1 MRQVLPR
8 ILVGLLTAAFLC
20 VPAAAWAQGAG
31 DAPAEGEPAAEP
43 EGDAEPDAQPDDAKA
58 DAKPEGAAA
67 ATAGDDK
74 AADPGDGDAKPE
86 DTPDKPVDTG
96 ADPKPGVTAPP
107 IELPPGA
114 TPEQAKEIEAFQK
127 SYLRYEREIGSYR
140 REVGRIVQSEYD
152 QRRAEI
158 EAVYDK
164 EIRGLEI
171 LERERRDEA
180 IAAFEEFL
188 RKYPNNPR
196 YSPDVIYRL
205 AELYFE
211 KANDDYLLA
220 DERYQ
225 RQLELFELGRIADEP
240 ESPGRNY
247 DKTIALFQRLI
258 TDFPEYRYIDG
269 GYYLLG
275 FCLLRT
281 EQDKEA
287 KAAFED
293 LIRLRP
299 DSRFVAEAWVRIGE
313 YHFDFNELDEA
324 ISAYSQA
331 LNFPENAYYD
341 KALYKLAW
349 AYYRADRFEEAIQT
363 FKDLV
368 QYADNK
374 KAETGKS
381 GSELREE
388 AIQYLAISLSEEDW
402 NNDGIPDED
411 FGMARVTKY
420 LSGDEPYNREV
431 LVKLADILF
440 DNTRYD
446 ESVKVYRMALN
457 RYPLA
462 AENPKYHDKLIIALE
477 RLRLFDEAVE
487 ERRKIG
493 EYYGPGSDWFV
504 HQEKEGNQE
513 ALAFARDLAKNNLI
527 DSATWYHEQAQ
538 KLAQEAVDRSDPN
551 LEIQAKERFAIAAQT
566 YGTYLDAY
574 PHDREAYKWQ
584 FYQAECL
591 FYSGQFEPAAEAYS
605 AVRELNS
612 GDNKFRENSA
622 FNAIKAYE
630 FSVQAGIA
638 RGEFPKEAL
647 PESANP
653 DEEQPAADG
662 SDGGNGGGRDEP
674 IVVAEP
680 IEIPELVGKM
690 NAARERYVELGL
702 QNQDKKLP
710 GKLEFQVARVFYD
723 FNHLEEARTRFERI
737 IGKYEGQ
744 DVAIFAATLILQ
756 SYVDVEDYENMALWA
771 DRIASNPKLANGA
784 KAAEIRKEA
793 ERLKLGA
800 TFKAG
805 ERLLDEK
812 KYEEAA
818 EKFVAVVNAN
828 PKNEYA
834 DDALINAAVAYETVK
849 RYESASKLYK
859 RVYQEY
865 PDSTH
870 APKALF
876 RVAFNAERF
885 FDYDQAVRSYLLLTD
900 RYKGDEKREVSLRR
914 AGVILENTQ
923 DYEKAA
929 ATYIRFATEFPDS
942 EDAPVALYQAALV
955 YEKMGDVNRMIR
967 TLNDF
972 RSRFGRDPAYNF
984 QVMQGLDKIAT
995 HYWEKARDQRTALK
1009 YFKDIERE
1017 YIVRGIAPG
1026 SREAAFAAKARFFQ
1040 VEVEFAAWDKIQ
1052 VRGTLKQQT
1061 AALKKK
1067 IEGAKRLRPRYESVY
1082 EYRALEWVMAAG
1094 YRSANIQQR
1103 FAQALYDAEVPFDEE
1118 SDEYYLYKTKLEDL
1132 AVPLEDAAVADYEKV
1147 LARARED
1154 KIVNDWTKKALTE
1167 LNKYKPSEFPLFHEE
1182 KIEMTPFTTTPLGPA
1197 TPTSLQK
1204 GTIAAPEEEL
1214 IDGSDDEEVDGK

>member
-1 MRQVLPR
+1 MRQALDK
-8 ILVGLLTAAFLC
+8 ILVGLL
-20 VPAAAWAQGAG
+20 AAALWSAPAVVWAQEG
-31 DAPAEGEPAAEP
+31 DADAPEAEAEGDADAEPAPDEEP
-43 EGDAEPDAQPDDAKA
+43 EGEAPDDGEKVDEAT
-58 DAKPEGAAA
+58 A
-67 ATAGDDK
+67 ATAGDDEGSTPDD
-74 AADPGDGDAKPE
+74 ADPEGD

-107 IELPPGA
+107 ISLPPGA
-114 TPEQAKEIEAFQK
+114 TPEQAREIEAFQK
-127 SYLRYEREIGSYR
+127 SYLRYEREIGDYR
-140 REVGRIVQSEYD
+140 AEVGRIVQAEYD

-158 EAVYDK
+158 EVVYDK
-164 EIRGLEI
+164 EIKGLEI

-188 RKYPNNPR
+188 RKYPNNAR
-196 YSPDVIYRL
+196 YSPDVVYRL

-220 DERYQ
+220 DERFQ

-240 ESPGRNY
+240 ETPNRSY

-258 TDFPEYRYIDG
+258 TDFPEYRYVDG
-269 GYYLLG
+269 AYYLLG

-313 YHFDFNELDEA
+313 YHFDYNQLDEA
-324 ISAYSQA
+324 ISAYTQA

-402 NNDGIPDED
+402 DNDGIPDEN
-411 FGMARVTKY
+411 FGMERVGKY

-440 DNTRYD
+440 DNTRY
-446 ESVKVYRMALN
+446 EEAVKVYRAALD

-462 AENPKYHDKLIIALE
+462 SENPQYHDKLIIALE

-493 EYYGPGSDWFV
+493 EFYGPGSDWFV
-504 HQEKEGNQE
+504 HQEKEGNQD
-513 ALAFARDLAKNNLI
+513 ALTFARDLAKNNLI

-551 LEIQAKERFAIAAQT
+551 LEVQARERFAIAAQT

-591 FYSGQFEPAAEAYS
+591 FYSAQFEPAAEAYS

-612 GDNKFRENSA
+612 GENKFREPSA

-630 FSVQAGIA
+630 FSVQAGIQ
-638 RGEFPKEAL
+638 RGEYPKEAL
-647 PESANP
+647 PLANP
-653 DEEQPAADG
+653 DQEEEEPAADG
-662 SDGGNGGGRDEP
+662 SAAKRDEP
-674 IVVAEP
+674 IVVSEP

-702 QNQDKKLP
+702 KNQDKKLP

-723 FNHLEEARTRFERI
+723 FKHLEEARKRFERI

-744 DVAIFAATLILQ
+744 DVAVFAATLILQ
-756 SYVDVEDYENMALWA
+756 SYVDVADYENMALWA

-812 KYEEAA
+812 KYEAAA
-818 EKFVAVVNAN
+818 EKFVSVVNAN

-929 ATYIRFATEFPDS
+929 TTYIRFANEFPDS

-967 TLNDF
+967 TLSDF
-972 RSRFGRDPAYNF
+972 RSRFGSDPKYNF
-984 QVMQGLDKIAT
+984 QVMQGLDKVAT

-1026 SREAAFAAKARFFQ
+1026 SRESAFAAKARFYQ

-1052 VRGTLKQQT
+1052 VRGSLKQQEG
-1061 AALKKK
+1061 ALKKK
-1067 IEGAKRLRPRYESVY
+1067 IEGAKRLRPRYESIY

-1094 YRSANIQQR
+1094 YRAANIQQR

-1118 SDEYYLYKTKLEDL
+1118 SDEYYIYKTKLEDL

-1154 KIVNDWTKKALTE
+1154 KIVNEWTKKALTE

-1182 KIEMTPFTTTPLGPA
+1182 KIEMTPLTTTPLGPA
-1197 TPTSLQK
+1197 TPTTLQK
-1204 GTIAAPEEEL
+1204 GTLDAPEEDL
-1214 IDGSDDEEVDGK
+1214 IDDGPEEEVDGK

>member
-1 MRQVLPR
+1 MRISSSVLA
-8 ILVGLLTAAFLC
+8 LLLAGFLL
-20 VPAAAWAQGAG
+20 VPATVVAQ
-31 DAPAEGEPAAEP
+31 
-43 EGDAEPDAQPDDAKA
+43 EGDDKPADAEKVDGAEAKPAPDEGDGQVDDAKA
-58 DAKPEGAAA
+58 DDTKADDAKADDAKKATAAA
-67 ATAGDDK
+67 EGEPK
-74 AADPGDGDAKPE
+74 DGGE
-86 DTPDKPVDTG
+86 KPVDTG
-96 ADPKPGVTAPP
+96 ADPKPGVSRPP
-107 IELPPGA
+107 ITLPPGA
-114 TPEQAKEIEAFQK
+114 SPEVAKEVEAFQK

-140 REVGRIVQSEYD
+140 SEVGRIVQDEYD

-164 EIRGLEI
+164 EIKGLEI

-188 RKYPNNPR
+188 RKYPNNAR
-196 YSPDVIYRL
+196 YTPDVIYRL

-220 DERYQ
+220 DERFQ

-240 ESPGRNY
+240 ESPTRNY

-258 TDFPEYRYIDG
+258 TDFPEYRYVDG
-269 GYYLLG
+269 AYYLLG

-313 YHFDFNELDEA
+313 YHFDYNELDEA
-324 ISAYSQA
+324 ISAYTQA
-331 LNFPENAYYD
+331 LNYPENAYYD

-349 AYYRADRFEEAIQT
+349 SYYRNDRFEDAIAT

-368 QYADNK
+368 QYADDK

-402 NNDGIPDED
+402 NNDGIPDEE
-411 FGMARVTKY
+411 FGMARVVKY
-420 LSGDEPYNREV
+420 LAGNEEYNREV

-440 DNTRYD
+440 DNTRY
-446 ESVKVYRMALN
+446 EEAVKVYRRALDN
-457 RYPLA
+457 YPLA
-462 AENPKYHDKLIIALE
+462 AENPRYHDKLIIALE
-477 RLRLFDEAVE
+477 RLRLFDQAVE

-493 EYYGPGSDWFV
+493 TFYGPGSDWYA

-513 ALAFARDLAKNNLI
+513 ALAFASDLAKNNLI

-551 LEIQAKERFAIAAQT
+551 LEAQAQERFAIAAST
-566 YGTYLDAY
+566 YEKYLDAY

-584 FYQAECL
+584 YYQAECL
-591 FYSGQFEPAAEAYS
+591 FYSAQFGPAATAYS

-612 GDNKFRENSA
+612 GDNKFREPSA

-630 FSVQAGIA
+630 FAVKAGID
-638 RGEFPKEAL
+638 RGEYPAEAL
-647 PESANP
+647 PIANP
-653 DEEQPAADG
+653 DQDEPAADG
-662 SDGGNGGGRDEP
+662 SDGGSDGGGRDEP
-674 IVVAEP
+674 IAVMEP
-680 IEIPELVGKM
+680 KEIPELVGQM
-690 NAARERYVELGL
+690 NGARERYIELGL
-702 QNQDKKLP
+702 QNQDKLLP
-710 GKLEFQVARVFYD
+710 GKLEFQVARVYYD
-723 FNHLEEARTRFERI
+723 FKHLEEARKRFEKI
-737 IGKYEGQ
+737 INKYEGEE
-744 DVAIFAATLILQ
+744 VAVFAATLILQ
-756 SYVDVEDYENMALWA
+756 SYVDVQDYENMALWA

-805 ERLLDEK
+805 EALLDEGK
-812 KYEEAA
+812 FEAAA
-818 EKFVAVVNAN
+818 EKFVEVVNAN

-865 PDSTH
+865 PDSQH

-885 FDYDQAVRSYLLLTD
+885 FDFDQAVRSYLLLTD
-900 RYKGDEKREVSLRR
+900 RYKDDEKREVSLRR

-929 ATYIRFATEFPDS
+929 TTYIRFANEFPNS

-967 TLNDF
+967 TLSDF
-972 RSRFGRDPAYNF
+972 RSRFGNDPKYNF

-995 HYWEKARDQRTALK
+995 HYWEKTRDERTALK

-1026 SREAAFAAKARFFQ
+1026 SREAGFAAKARFFQ
-1040 VEVEFAAWDKIQ
+1040 VEIEFRAWDRIQ
-1052 VRGTLKQQT
+1052 IKGSLKQQE

-1067 IEGAKRLRPRYESVY
+1067 ISGAQKLGPRYESVY

-1094 YRSANIQQR
+1094 YRAANVKQR
-1103 FAQALYDAEVPFDEE
+1103 FAQALYDADVPFDEE
-1118 SDEYYLYKTKLEDL
+1118 SDEYYIYKTKLEDL

-1147 LARARED
+1147 IARARED
-1154 KIVNDWTKKALTE
+1154 KIVNDWTKKALSE
-1167 LNKYKPSEFPLFHEE
+1167 LNKYKPIDYPLFHEE
-1182 KIEMTPFTTTPLGPA
+1182 KIEMVPVTTTPLGPA
-1197 TPTSLQK
+1197 TPASLAK
-1204 GTIAAPEEEL
+1204 GNVEEPEEEPPSV
-1214 IDGSDDEEVDGK
+1214 GSDDEDDGK